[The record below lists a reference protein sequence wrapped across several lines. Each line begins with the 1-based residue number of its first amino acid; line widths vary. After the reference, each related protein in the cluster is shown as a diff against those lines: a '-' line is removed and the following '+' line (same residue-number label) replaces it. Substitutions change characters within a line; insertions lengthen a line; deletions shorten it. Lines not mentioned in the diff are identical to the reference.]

1 MIQENTAPNQPA
13 KQIVWPIVSM
23 APTLFALLG
32 TLITLLAYFQLWGGD
47 TKAAFVIGVFFSE
60 ITLVVTAFGLLAY
73 LRTHNKNRIAK
84 NIARLNWCI
93 VAYAITVAVT
103 LFLY

>member
-1 MIQENTAPNQPA
+1 MIQENTVPNNQA
-13 KQIVWPIVSM
+13 KQKVWPIVSM
-23 APTLFALLG
+23 APAVFTSLG
-32 TLITLLAYFQLWGGD
+32 TLITLLAYFQLWGGN
-47 TKAAFVIGVFFSE
+47 TKAAFVLGVFFSE

-73 LRTHNKNRIAK
+73 LRTHNKNRRAK

-93 VAYAITVAVT
+93 VAYAVTVAVS